1 MSIEHIKA
9 MYNFTKEIEENR
21 KALYQQAIDKEE
33 ELTQKAIDK
42 IYSFFNAILDSM
54 YDDHISFHFKDSKEP
69 LTLHKRD
76 GVQYA
81 LFPFNYRQILV
92 CSNYTGYID
101 LNTCRH
107 KAIDEVYPTIAKYCY
122 KEQVIDYFLQNR
134 EEIEQAIYQEITKR
148 IDRKIKNTTKQ
159 IKNKA
164 DYLERLNQYVGKE
177 EEQI

>member
-9 MYNFTKEIEENR
+9 MYNFTKEIEENK
-21 KALYQQAIDKEE
+21 KALYQQAAEKEE

-42 IYSFFNAILDSM
+42 INSFFNAILDSM

-69 LTLHKRD
+69 ITLHKRD
-76 GVQYA
+76 WVQYA

-107 KAIDEVYPTIAKYCY
+107 KAVDEVYPTISKYSC
-122 KEQVIDYFLQNR
+122 KEDFINYFLQHQ
-134 EEIEQAIYQEITKR
+134 EEIEQKIYDEITKHINRR
-148 IDRKIKNTTKQ
+148 IKKTTEQ
-159 IKNKA
+159 IQNKA
-164 DYLERLNQYVGKE
+164 AYLERLNKYIGE
-177 EEQI
+177 EE